1 MRATRRR
8 NIGNDLAAGILAAS
22 LSIALAD
29 RAQAQCMYEVVAEV
43 KNPTC
48 TQGSGNA
55 TITAIND
62 LNVAVG
68 YYAHNCGFDMRP
80 IMWSQETGAVPIPL
94 PPGVSQA
101 FAYDVNSHGEIVG
114 ALTRTGVGQRA
125 FRYKD
130 GVWTELPPTGSG
142 TGSRANAINDDGWV
156 VGYRD
161 TDDGIVAFRWR
172 GDVVE
177 ELSSQI
183 RDEGARADDVNS
195 HQAVTG
201 TFGSLIFGRAFKWHI
216 HRTTIIPP
224 LEGGTSSV
232 STAINNQPVISGYSY
247 IKIRE
252 GDVPI
257 RSWIFENSKLTDLG
271 ALPEASHRTSAE
283 DINDA
288 GQIVGRSQGEAN
300 GTARPFLW
308 QHGQIHDLEALIV
321 NPPPNNNLSTASAIN
336 NHGWIAVDGV
346 LLRPID
352 RPLGDVNIDCVID
365 ERDLIAVLEG
375 WGPDRLGHFADI
387 VTSSN
392 LQPPGDGKVDGA
404 DLAVVLGNWSF
415 STEAS
420 APERSR

>member
-1 MRATRRR
+1 M
-8 NIGNDLAAGILAAS
+8 LAAGLLAAWLS
-22 LSIALAD
+22 LALAD
-29 RAQAQCMYEVVAEV
+29 RALAQCMYEVVAEV

-55 TITAIND
+55 TVTAIND

-94 PPGVSQA
+94 PTGVSQA
-101 FAYDVNSHGEIVG
+101 FAYDVNNHGEIVG
-114 ALTRTGVGQRA
+114 ALTRTGVGQSA

-156 VGYRD
+156 AGYRD

-177 ELSSQI
+177 ELSSLI
-183 RDEGARADDVNS
+183 RDGGATAADVNT
-195 HQAVTG
+195 HEDATG
-201 TFGSLIFGRAFKWHI
+201 FFGSLTFGQAFLWHGDQTTLIPPVAGDTSTEGRALSD
-216 HRTTIIPP
+216 RVDVVVR
-224 LEGGTSSV
+224 SRVSV
-232 STAINNQPVISGYSY
+232 KSGS
-247 IKIRE
+247 
-252 GDVPI
+252 VPF
-257 RSWIFENSKLTDLG
+257 RSWIFQDGQLTDLG
-271 ALPEASHRTSAE
+271 ALPEARHRTTAF

-288 GQIVGRSQGEAN
+288 GQIVGRSEGEAN

-336 NHGWIAVDGV
+336 NNGWIAIDGA

-352 RPLGDVNIDCVID
+352 RPLGDVNIDCVVD
-365 ERDLIAVLEG
+365 ERDLVAVLEG
-375 WGPDRLGHFADI
+375 WGPDRQGHIADI

-420 APERSR
+420 APKRSP